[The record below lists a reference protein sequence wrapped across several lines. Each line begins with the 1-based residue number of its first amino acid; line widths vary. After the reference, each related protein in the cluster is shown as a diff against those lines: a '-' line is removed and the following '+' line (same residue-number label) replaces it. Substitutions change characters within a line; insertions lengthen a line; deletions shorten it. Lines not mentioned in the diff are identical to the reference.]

1 MKSALKTWCAIILAW
16 FTASGCVKQQII
28 VPNLDFYG
36 DKGKFGATKV
46 ESLHP
51 ERPGV
56 RILKTPWDEL
66 RIGMVC
72 TRADNIRTMQTI
84 IDKLCASNR
93 TACYYAEDGVTE
105 VKRAF
110 NAAIRSTKE

>member
-1 MKSALKTWCAIILAW
+1 MRNTSRILCVIGLASLMASCAK
-16 FTASGCVKQQII
+16 KQVV
-28 VPNLDFYG
+28 VPNIEFYG

-51 ERPGV
+51 EKPGV
-56 RILKTPWDEL
+56 RLLKTPWDEL

-72 TRADNIRTMQTI
+72 TRADNITSLQAI

-93 TACYYAEDGVTE
+93 TICYYAKDGVTE
-105 VKRAF
+105 VQKALGAAERA
-110 NAAIRSTKE
+110 AKE